1 MIKKGKKMTERD
13 QSAADNQSEENHIE
27 ESQAVENKKEKYIQ
41 SNIKITKDL
50 KEYDEFKFKEIEN
63 RGNKFSSMA
72 LHIWKLN

>member
-1 MIKKGKKMTERD
+1 MTLLAAPLNI
-13 QSAADNQSEENHIE
+13 SASNNPFED
-27 ESQAVENKKEKYIQ
+27 KKEKYIQ